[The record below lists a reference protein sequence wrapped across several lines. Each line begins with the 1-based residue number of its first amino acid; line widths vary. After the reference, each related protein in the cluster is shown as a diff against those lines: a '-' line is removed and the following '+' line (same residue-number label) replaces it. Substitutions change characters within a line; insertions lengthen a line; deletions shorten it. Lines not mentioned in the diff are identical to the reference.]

1 MEKDIAEDIK
11 RIAENANTA
20 EFSIFMRCLENAF
33 KKSDS
38 DLMRKI
44 IKNAVEIRNVKQS
57 EYFRVGSSKDGTRL
71 SV

>member
-20 EFSIFMRCLENAF
+20 EFSIFMRCLENTS

-44 IKNAVEIRNVKQS
+44 IKYAVEIRNVKSQA
-57 EYFRVGSSKDGTRL
+57 YF
-71 SV
+71 

>member
-20 EFSIFMRCLENAF
+20 EFNIFMQCLENTS

-44 IKNAVEIRNVKQS
+44 IKYAVEIRNVKSQ
-57 EYFRVGSSKDGTRL
+57 EYF
-71 SV
+71 

>member
-11 RIAENANTA
+11 RIAENANPA
-20 EFSIFMRCLENAF
+20 EFSIFMRCLENTF

-44 IKNAVEIRNVKQS
+44 IKNAA
-57 EYFRVGSSKDGTRL
+57 DTR
-71 SV
+71 

>member
-20 EFSIFMRCLENAF
+20 EFSIFIQCLENTL

-38 DLMRKI
+38 DLIRKI
-44 IKNAVEIRNVKQS
+44 IKSAVEIRNAKFQA
-57 EYFRVGSSKDGTRL
+57 YF
-71 SV
+71 

>member
-20 EFSIFMRCLENAF
+20 EFNIFMQCLENTS

-44 IKNAVEIRNVKQS
+44 IKYAAEIRNVKSQA
-57 EYFRVGSSKDGTRL
+57 YF
-71 SV
+71 